1 MDWTKLWAIYKKLLV
16 VLMAQALVMVAA
28 VGLAVGAITMAVG
41 PDSLFPRF
49 LQVPLEPARPD
60 ASALAAGEALRRAFP
75 GDEVRMGDAEVEIR
89 FRVNEFDIGGALS
102 TLGAHGFQTNRFTMG
117 RDLGPTGLADGL
129 LRDGRSFAIMALSL
143 PVLLLVAGTVLR
155 ARLALRP
162 RTRKPVRT
170 IVIAGLAGGLAL
182 ALASELVGVAMA
194 ALGYPIV
201 EQPWIE
207 TITRFGG
214 VAPLAIIVLVAVV
227 LAPLGE
233 ELFYRGWVFRYLE
246 DAGAPVAY
254 GVSTALFAAVHLHP
268 PALPAY
274 LLYGL
279 CLAALYR
286 WSGSLWTPILAHA
299 TNNSVAMALL
309 LVGR

>member
-1 MDWTKLWAIYKKLLV
+1 
-16 VLMAQALVMVAA
+16 
-28 VGLAVGAITMAVG
+28 
-41 PDSLFPRF
+41 
-49 LQVPLEPARPD
+49 
-60 ASALAAGEALRRAFP
+60 
-75 GDEVRMGDAEVEIR
+75 
-89 FRVNEFDIGGALS
+89 
-102 TLGAHGFQTNRFTMG
+102 
-117 RDLGPTGLADGL
+117 
-129 LRDGRSFAIMALSL
+129 MALSL

-155 ARLALRP
+155 TRLAARP
-162 RTRKPVRT
+162 RPRKPGRT
-170 IVIAGLAGGLAL
+170 IVLAGLAGGLAI
-182 ALASELVGVAMA
+182 ALAAELVAIVAA